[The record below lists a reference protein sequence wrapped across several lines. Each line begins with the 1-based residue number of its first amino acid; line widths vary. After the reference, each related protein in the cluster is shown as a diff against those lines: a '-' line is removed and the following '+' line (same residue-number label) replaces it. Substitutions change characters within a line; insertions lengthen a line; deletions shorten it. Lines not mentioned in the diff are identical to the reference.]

1 MKAKRLI
8 SPQRKTLHLI
18 MLLGVFLSTFGAGNL
33 PSVAAQNDTTYI
45 ATSNITV
52 DLPYVSEQVV
62 VIPNGK
68 EPNQIEIFPGR
79 EEQLPTGPNAVSL
92 DMTGNVYIGDQLN
105 HHVLV
110 IGADGQIVNNIFY
123 DSSVSVTDLTV
134 MNQHLFLLD
143 ISNEKVH
150 EYTLTGAAVKDF
162 SFPYFEQLNRITTE
176 MSGRL
181 SITGLLKASDISI
194 QANQPFIETSVSVN
208 AGDSDTTTLDLT
220 PVVGIGT
227 SRGTFSVVLQKNTST
242 NGIVKIENNTEIYRL
257 VVNAVSHCELG
268 SVSLL
273 DFDNLGNVYI
283 LVTSLISNNAGA
295 VIADS
300 QVVKYDP
307 QGNLLSTIDIPDT
320 GYTYASNG
328 IAVDANGNIY
338 QILTELSA
346 THLIR
351 WTQYPK
357 GKTVDLSQLSLS
369 SDPNTASLA
378 SDLGGACTY
387 EPLSS
392 TAINNDDVTAL
403 SITRDQVISN
413 AEAYRSHTWTVGPN
427 NYSSRTC
434 SNGCPVGPSHWS
446 IGTQVTGVA
455 YQWGGYDT
463 ISSFDSKLSQGYL
476 AGDVSGTSC
485 VGSCATGV
493 DCSGFVSRAWET
505 SRYTTS
511 TLPSVSTQ
519 IARSELKKGDILD
532 NISSHVVL
540 FSYFDSSGAPVYYE
554 AAYGSPSK
562 VWLNT
567 TGGWNYVSG
576 YTPYRYNNITDSGGG
591 SAPTTPSSPNPSDS
605 TTVGRTTSVNLSWS
619 TTGTSCDVS
628 ISGGP
633 GTNINQ
639 NGVGC
644 SSFTF

>member
-268 SVSLL
+268 SVSLF

-283 LVTSLISNNAGA
+283 LVTSLISN
-295 VIADS
+295 
-300 QVVKYDP
+300 
-307 QGNLLSTIDIPDT
+307 
-320 GYTYASNG
+320 
-328 IAVDANGNIY
+328 ANGNIY